1 MSAIEP
7 TVTTGAPIPRRT
19 ARRYIIPVGTSAV
32 IVLFTFALFDWIAI
46 EYAYLATYTIL
57 QYVVLATAWNIFG
70 GYAGYVNFG
79 VAGFFALGVYASVV
93 NYKTLQ
99 LPLPVMIVIAGVIA
113 GIVSLG
119 MGYLTLRLRGV
130 FFSIATLA
138 FSIVLNTMLINWHF
152 VGGARGVSVLRP
164 DAPAFFGTY
173 PRYLFGVMLGL
184 AVAGMLI
191 ARAVEYSWLGRGLAA
206 IRDDELAAECSGV
219 PALRLKLMATT
230 ISGTLMGMAGAP
242 FSYYI
247 TYVDPAS
254 AFSLTIA
261 VNTVA
266 MPVIGGMT
274 TWIGPVI
281 GAVLLGTLRRRPH
294 GDDLFCAKPDAR
306 WRAAGRFC
314 RAGALRHRR
323 RRKNSAR
330 ALGMSEAFGL
340 HAPILRAKQVTKR
353 FGGFTAVNAPRFYP
367 RPTRARWTDRS
378 KRFGKEHLRQLSH
391 GRVRH
396 Q

>member
-1 MSAIEP
+1 MNAINP
-7 TVTTGAPIPRRT
+7 TAPTLATISGRRV
-19 ARRYIIPVGTSAV
+19 RRYLIPLTASVL
-32 IVLFTFALFDWIAI
+32 IVLLGFALLDWISF

-57 QYVVLATAWNIFG
+57 QYVVLATAWNILG

-79 VAGFFALGVYASVV
+79 VAGFFALGVYTSVF
-93 NYKTLQ
+93 NYKTVQ
-99 LPLPVMIVIAGVIA
+99 LPLPVIIIIAGFVA
-113 GIVSLG
+113 GIVGLG

-138 FSIVLNTMLINWHF
+138 FAIVLNTVFNNWHF

-164 DAPAFFGTY
+164 DAPALFGTY
-173 PRYLFGVMLGL
+173 PRYLFGVMLVL
-184 AVAGMLI
+184 AIAAVLI

-230 ISGTLMGMAGAP
+230 ISGALMGMAGAP
-242 FSYYI
+242 FPYFI

-281 GAVLLGTLRRRPH
+281 GAVLLGTLQ
-294 GDDLFCAKPDAR
+294 
-306 WRAAGRFC
+306 
-314 RAGALRHRR
+314 
-323 RRKNSAR
+323 
-330 ALGMSEAFGL
+330 
-340 HAPILRAKQVTKR
+340 QVTTVTISSVLSLMLVGVLLVV
-353 FGGFTAVNAPRFYP
+353 FVALAPRGIVGVVKSL
-367 RPTRARWTDRS
+367 RERWA
-378 KRFGKEHLRQLSH
+378 
-391 GRVRH
+391 
-396 Q
+396 

>member
-1 MSAIEP
+1 VSATEP
-7 TVTTGAPIPRRT
+7 IVTTGVPIPRRT
-19 ARRYIIPVGTSAV
+19 VGRYLIPLGTSAV
-32 IVLFTFALFDWIAI
+32 IALFAFALVDWIAI

-99 LPLPVMIVIAGVIA
+99 LPLPAVIVIAGVIA
-113 GIVSLG
+113 GIVGLG

-138 FSIVLNTMLINWHF
+138 FSVVLNTIFINWHF

-164 DAPAFFGTY
+164 DAPTFFGTY

-184 AVAGMLI
+184 AIAAVLI

-206 IRDDELAAECSGV
+206 IRDDEVAAECSGV

-230 ISGTLMGMAGAP
+230 ISGALMGMAGAP
-242 FSYYI
+242 FPYYI

-281 GAVLLGTLRRRPH
+281 GAVLLGTLQ
-294 GDDLFCAKPDAR
+294 
-306 WRAAGRFC
+306 
-314 RAGALRHRR
+314 
-323 RRKNSAR
+323 
-330 ALGMSEAFGL
+330 
-340 HAPILRAKQVTKR
+340 QVTTVTISSVLSLMLVGVLLVV
-353 FGGFTAVNAPRFYP
+353 FVALAPRGIVGVVKNL
-367 RPTRARWTDRS
+367 RERWA
-378 KRFGKEHLRQLSH
+378 
-391 GRVRH
+391 
-396 Q
+396 

>member
-1 MSAIEP
+1 MFA
-7 TVTTGAPIPRRT
+7 
-19 ARRYIIPVGTSAV
+19 
-32 IVLFTFALFDWIAI
+32 FALFDWIAI

-99 LPLPVMIVIAGVIA
+99 LPLPGDRNRRCHCRHRRSGDGLPHAAPAGSILLNRDA
-113 GIVSLG
+113 RLLG
-119 MGYLTLRLRGV
+119 CAQYD
-130 FFSIATLA
+130 F
-138 FSIVLNTMLINWHF
+138 INWHF

-184 AVAGMLI
+184 AIAAVLI

-206 IRDDELAAECSGV
+206 IRDDEFAAECSGV

-230 ISGTLMGMAGAP
+230 ISGALMGMAGAP
-242 FSYYI
+242 FPYYI

-281 GAVLLGTLRRRPH
+281 GAVLLGTLQ
-294 GDDLFCAKPDAR
+294 
-306 WRAAGRFC
+306 
-314 RAGALRHRR
+314 
-323 RRKNSAR
+323 
-330 ALGMSEAFGL
+330 
-340 HAPILRAKQVTKR
+340 QVTTVTISSVLSLMLVGVLLVV
-353 FGGFTAVNAPRFYP
+353 FVALAPRGIVGVVKTL
-367 RPTRARWTDRS
+367 RERWA
-378 KRFGKEHLRQLSH
+378 
-391 GRVRH
+391 
-396 Q
+396 

>member
-1 MSAIEP
+1 MSAIEASNSP
-7 TVTTGAPIPRRT
+7 ETRARNRTV
-19 ARRYIIPVGTSAV
+19 RRYLVPLGVSVII
-32 IVLFTFALFDWIAI
+32 ILFAFALMDWIAI
-46 EYAYLATYTIL
+46 EYAYLAAYTIL

-99 LPLPVMIVIAGVIA
+99 LPLLMMILIAGVIA
-113 GIVSLG
+113 GIVGLG

-138 FSIVLNTMLINWHF
+138 FAVVLNTMFINWHF

-164 DAPAFFGTY
+164 PAPEFFGTY
-173 PRYLFGVMLGL
+173 PRYLFAVMLGL
-184 AVAGMLI
+184 AIMAVLI

-230 ISGTLMGMAGAP
+230 ISGALMGMAGAP
-242 FSYYI
+242 FPYYI

-254 AFSLTIA
+254 AFSLTIS

-281 GAVLLGTLRRRPH
+281 GAVLLGTLQ
-294 GDDLFCAKPDAR
+294 
-306 WRAAGRFC
+306 
-314 RAGALRHRR
+314 
-323 RRKNSAR
+323 
-330 ALGMSEAFGL
+330 
-340 HAPILRAKQVTKR
+340 QVTTVTISSVLSLMLVGVLLVV
-353 FGGFTAVNAPRFYP
+353 FVALAPRGIVGVYK
-367 RPTRARWTDRS
+367 D
-378 KRFGKEHLRQLSH
+378 LR
-391 GRVRH
+391 GRRT
-396 Q
+396 